1 MIYHYVHVPTSRR
14 RRAPASP
21 LDLVLVK
28 LIRAAADRSWSA
40 ETAAAE
46 VLEAVDGSR
55 RVLTSVRVRL
65 LTRIPDRPTDI
76 GERALATLAVA
87 LTQTVNPAA
96 RPPRATG

>member
-1 MIYHYVHVPTSRR
+1 MIDHYVHVPTTRR

-46 VLEAVDGSR
+46 LDEAR
-55 RVLTSVRVRL
+55 RS
-65 LTRIPDRPTDI
+65 
-76 GERALATLAVA
+76 ALAEIEALAVEATQDIVAKLAGGKVTAAKAKKAVAEA
-87 LTQTVNPAA
+87 LDH
-96 RPPRATG
+96 G